1 MMAKLE
7 GLEVSQPLQFGVGN
21 PPANSLTVSVGSV
34 GYGYG
39 YGKDVVSDVVGQ
51 ESDRA
56 DAKFVQLLGL

>member
-21 PPANSLTVSVGSV
+21 PPANSLMVSVGSV

-39 YGKDVVSDVVGQ
+39 KDIVSDIAGA
-51 ESDRA
+51 RIRPC
-56 DAKFVQLLGL
+56 